1 MHMVWSE
8 MRKGALVLDRRRVR
22 GLVGAVLLL
31 LPALVGCNKY
41 EKLLRGTDVAAQYA
55 MGLQFYE
62 KGKYSRAQSFFE
74 RCAPL
79 YRVSRR
85 ADSLGYYLSN
95 CYYHNGDYV
104 LAASSFDQIA
114 TNYPNSAFA
123 AEACYMSAYSL
134 YEVSPRP
141 DLDQEYTKK
150 AILGFQRYV
159 ESYPKGAR
167 AAEAVKY
174 IDELHGKLVRKEY
187 LSAKLYYHQRD
198 YRAAVAALRYTL
210 EEYPRTPYREE
221 LLYMLSKSAY
231 LLSYNSVEAKK
242 LERYQYAVDAYLS
255 FLSEFPESKYIHE
268 LSGYYK
274 KAMGYLDKEPNAEFL
289 R

>member
-1 MHMVWSE
+1 MLKGVVVRGS
-8 MRKGALVLDRRRVR
+8 RPFGALV
-22 GLVGAVLLL
+22 GVLLL
-31 LPALVGCNKY
+31 FSALVGCNKY

-55 MGLQFYE
+55 TGVQLYE
-62 KGKYSRAQSFFE
+62 RGKYSRAQSFFE

-95 CYYHNGDYV
+95 CYYHGGDYV
-104 LAASSFDQIA
+104 LAASSFDQVS
-114 TNYPNSAFA
+114 TNYPSSVFA
-123 AEACYMSAYSL
+123 PEACYMSAYSL
-134 YEVSPRP
+134 YAVSPRA

-159 ESYPKGAR
+159 ETYPKGEHV
-167 AAEAVKY
+167 AEAVKLTE
-174 IDELHGKLVRKEY
+174 ELHAKLMRKEY

-210 EEYPRTPYREE
+210 EEYPRTPYRED

-231 LLSYNSVEAKK
+231 LLSCKSVEGRKQ
-242 LERYQYAVDAYLS
+242 ERYQYAVDAYLS
-255 FLSEFPESKYIHE
+255 FLSEFPDSRYLHE

-274 KAMGYLDKEPNAEFL
+274 RAMAYLDREPNAEFL